1 MAAEDWLVEFLRD
14 FASLSEEDRD
24 AAIDALPPA
33 NRDAIL
39 ALAEAREVAPE
50 AGLLQ
55 VLDAGQVGL
64 EKLYELREPGDL
76 YTLINLAVRQNPNI
90 VVEALF
96 AAVILHRGWD
106 QEEPSKF
113 SRFANSGTGMCTSS
127 SQRVSARMTAKG
139 KPSVTW

>member
-14 FASLSEEDRD
+14 FASLSEEERD
-24 AAIDALPPA
+24 AAIDALPSA
-33 NRDAIL
+33 NRDALL
-39 ALAEAREVAPE
+39 ALAEAREVTPDV
-50 AGLLQ
+50 GLLQ

-106 QEEPSKF
+106 QEEPSKVLALREQWHWHVHEQF
-113 SRFANSGTGMCTSS
+113 D
-127 SQRVSARMTAKG
+127 ARERENDSKG
-139 KPSVTW
+139 GDLA

>member
-39 ALAEAREVAPE
+39 ALAEAREVTPE
-50 AGLLQ
+50 ASLLQ
-55 VLDAGQVGL
+55 VLDAGHVGL

-76 YTLINLAVRQNPNI
+76 YTLVNLAVRQNPNI

-106 QEEPSKF
+106 QEEPSKVLAL
-113 SRFANSGTGMCTSS
+113 REQWHWHVHEQFA
-127 SQRVSARMTAKG
+127 ARERENDSKG
-139 KPSVTW
+139 ET

>member
-14 FASLSEEDRD
+14 FASLSEEERD
-24 AAIDALPPA
+24 ATIDALPSA
-33 NRDAIL
+33 DRDAIL
-39 ALAEAREVAPE
+39 ALAEAREVTPE
-50 AGLLQ
+50 AGLIQ

-76 YTLINLAVRQNPNI
+76 YTLINLAVRQHPNI

-106 QEEPSKF
+106 QEEPSPILELREQWHWHMHEQF
-113 SRFANSGTGMCTSS
+113 
-127 SQRVSARMTAKG
+127 VARERENDSEGGGLA
-139 KPSVTW
+139 

>member
-14 FASLSEEDRD
+14 FASLSEEERD

-39 ALAEAREVAPE
+39 ALAEAREVTPE

-64 EKLYELREPGDL
+64 EKLYGLREHGDQ
-76 YTLINLAVRQNPNI
+76 YELINLAVRQNPNI

-106 QEEPSKF
+106 QEEPSKVLAL
-113 SRFANSGTGMCTSS
+113 REQWHWHVHEQFA
-127 SQRVSARMTAKG
+127 ARERENDGKG
-139 KPSVTW
+139 EDLA

>member
-14 FASLSEEDRD
+14 FASLSEEERD

-33 NRDAIL
+33 DRDAIL
-39 ALAEAREVAPE
+39 ALAEAREVTPE
-50 AGLLQ
+50 AGLVQ

-76 YTLINLAVRQNPNI
+76 YTLLNLAVRQHPNI

-106 QEEPSKF
+106 QEEPSEILALREQWHWHVHEQF
-113 SRFANSGTGMCTSS
+113 SARERGDD
-127 SQRVSARMTAKG
+127 SQRGETLE
-139 KPSVTW
+139 

>member
-50 AGLLQ
+50 VGLLQ

-106 QEEPSKF
+106 QEEPSKVLAL
-113 SRFANSGTGMCTSS
+113 REQWHWHVHEQFATRERENDS
-127 SQRVSARMTAKG
+127 KG
-139 KPSVTW
+139 ET

>member
-39 ALAEAREVAPE
+39 ALAEVREVTPE
-50 AGLLQ
+50 GGLVQ

-76 YTLINLAVRQNPNI
+76 YTLISLAVRQNPNI

-106 QEEPSKF
+106 QEEPSEVLAL
-113 SRFANSGTGMCTSS
+113 REQWHWHVHEQFA
-127 SQRVSARMTAKG
+127 ARERENDSKG
-139 KPSVTW
+139 GDLA

>member
-1 MAAEDWLVEFLRD
+1 MATEDWLVGFLRD
-14 FASLSEEDRD
+14 FASLSEGGGDG
-24 AAIDALPPA
+24 AIGARPPA
-33 NRDAIL
+33 DRDAIL
-39 ALAEAREVAPE
+39 ALAEAREVTPE

-96 AAVILHRGWD
+96 AAVVLHRGWD
-106 QEEPSKF
+106 QEEPSPILEL
-113 SRFANSGTGMCTSS
+113 REQWHWHMHEQFA
-127 SQRVSARMTAKG
+127 AREHENDSKG
-139 KPSVTW
+139 EA

>member
-14 FASLSEEDRD
+14 FASLSEEERD

-39 ALAEAREVAPE
+39 ALAEVREVTPE
-50 AGLLQ
+50 EGLLQ

-106 QEEPSKF
+106 QEEPSKVLAL
-113 SRFANSGTGMCTSS
+113 REQWHWHVHEQFA
-127 SQRVSARMTAKG
+127 ARERENDSKG
-139 KPSVTW
+139 ET

>member
-39 ALAEAREVAPE
+39 ALAEAREVTPE
-50 AGLLQ
+50 ASLLQ

-76 YTLINLAVRQNPNI
+76 YTLVNLAVRQNPNI

-106 QEEPSKF
+106 QEEPSEILALREQWHWHVHEQF
-113 SRFANSGTGMCTSS
+113 
-127 SQRVSARMTAKG
+127 SARERGDDSERGET
-139 KPSVTW
+139 P

>member
-39 ALAEAREVAPE
+39 ALAEAREVTPE
-50 AGLLQ
+50 ASLLQ

-106 QEEPSKF
+106 QDRKREVNWMRRPPLLQDSAPVLNGREPVINAF
-113 SRFANSGTGMCTSS
+113 
-127 SQRVSARMTAKG
+127 RVR
-139 KPSVTW
+139 